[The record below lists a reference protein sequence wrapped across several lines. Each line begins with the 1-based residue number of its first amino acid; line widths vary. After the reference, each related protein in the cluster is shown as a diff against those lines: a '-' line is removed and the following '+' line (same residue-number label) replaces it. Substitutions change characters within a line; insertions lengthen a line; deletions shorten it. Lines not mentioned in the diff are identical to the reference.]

1 MMTTKNVSNFAA
13 QLPEVT
19 INKETDLAEVD
30 IQKKRHLKINR
41 HPVGSSFAV
50 FDE

>member
-1 MMTTKNVSNFAA
+1 MMTSKHISNFSA

-19 INKETDLAEVD
+19 VNKETDLAEVD
-30 IQKKRHLKINR
+30 IQKKRHLKISR